1 MAHSLRTATETS
13 INMLVDDVIARFP
26 RILARLDEGW
36 GGLEV
41 EADSGLGIEG
51 VPCGIEGFGGLR

>member
-1 MAHSLRTATETS
+1 
-13 INMLVDDVIARFP
+13 MLVDDVIARFP